1 VLQRAGGFRAWV
13 VAVRGGFGF
22 FGATRV
28 RGGFGFCGAARRF
41 DFSAVMG
48 VVSAFSWAVVVRGG
62 FGLFD
67 APPVRGGF
75 VLCGATFDFSAVTK
89 IVGDFRFALAG
100 FLFLAFCGGLYF
112 SGGRPR
118 LLSLLLHDGGVL
130 GGFCGAEGGL
140 GTLDQLLACKAQ
152 VEYALFVR
160 LGRATSGAW
169 SVTSREGFDA
179 GTASL
184 GLHRG
189 RDRDHPFASMQR
201 LSNSPRLASAT
212 PASVPLEA
220 TSFEASN

>member
-1 VLQRAGGFRAWV
+1 
-13 VAVRGGFGF
+13 
-22 FGATRV
+22 
-28 RGGFGFCGAARRF
+28 
-41 DFSAVMG
+41 
-48 VVSAFSWAVVVRGG
+48 VVVRGG

-67 APPVRGGF
+67 ATPVRGGF

-89 IVGDFRFALAG
+89 VVGDFRFALAG

-118 LLSLLLHDGGVL
+118 LLSLLRHDGGRPRRF
-130 GGFCGAEGGL
+130 GFCGAAGGL
-140 GTLDQLLACKAQ
+140 GPLDQLLACKAQ

-220 TSFEASN
+220 TAFEASN